1 MANVTTDFNVSPYYD
16 DFDED
21 KGFLRVLFRPSY
33 AVQGRELTQLQTIL
47 QKQVSRFGDHV
58 FNDGSK
64 VLGGE
69 LTLDNEVKYLRL
81 ATTATVSTFAS
92 GIINNSAATV
102 GVGTVRAQVI
112 TTIAAVG
119 ADPPTLIVKYL
130 SGSTF
135 SAGET
140 LYLEGTTTT
149 TTATAA
155 APAGNAS
162 IVNINRGIYFVGGF
176 FVLCLPQTLVLE
188 KYNKT
193 PTYRSG

>member
-1 MANVTTDFNVSPYYD
+1 M
-16 DFDED
+16 
-21 KGFLRVLFRPSY
+21 
-33 AVQGRELTQLQTIL
+33 
-47 QKQVSRFGDHV
+47 
-58 FNDGSK
+58 
-64 VLGGE
+64 
-69 LTLDNEVKYLRL
+69 
-81 ATTATVSTFAS
+81 
-92 GIINNSAATV
+92 

-112 TTIAAVG
+112 TTIATVG

-149 TTATAA
+149 TTAAAA

-176 FVLCLPQTLVLE
+176 LYYVCLKHLFLRNITKLLLTE
-188 KYNKT
+188 LD
-193 PTYRSG
+193 